1 MSQKSSSAR
10 PPDAAK
16 RPSTVRSLARLYPYV
31 KPALPRIVLGM
42 VAALLAAVVAL
53 LIPLVLQLLVDGPLS
68 SGDRSHDS
76 RLDLCRGL
84 HDRRRVP
91 DVRGRHSLR
100 WLLARAAAPSCRVGR
115 GRQDSGRAGSLTH
128 TCCL

>member
-10 PPDAAK
+10 PPDPAK
-16 RPSTVRSLARLYPYV
+16 RPSPVQSLVRLRPYV

-68 SGDRSHDS
+68 SGDRAQVWPAFAIVLALSPN
-76 RLDLCRGL
+76 RLTLARLIVAGWRDG
-84 HDRRRVP
+84 
-91 DVRGRHSLR
+91 VRGRQGRMPKSVEEI
-100 WLLARAAAPSCRVGR
+100 ARA
-115 GRQDSGRAGSLTH
+115 
-128 TCCL
+128 